1 MGKSKDLNEDLRSN
15 IQRHRLRH
23 NDIDIDIGTEGETD
37 MGTRQKEKMETA
49 RDMMGCGE
57 HTWMHMKDR

>member
-23 NDIDIDIGTEGETD
+23 TRLIGTEGETD
-37 MGTRQKEKMETA
+37 MGTRQKEKMERT